1 MWLSY
6 GVDLQLD
13 WCYVC
18 SISVVRHPLMD
29 NCIVRLLS
37 ALWVLTAYYLLL
49 DNCCWFCGVGDI
61 SLLLNADSS
70 LWLTADNPLIAN

>member
-1 MWLSY
+1 MCSLSAD
-6 GVDLQLD
+6 GN
-13 WCYVC
+13 
-18 SISVVRHPLMD
+18 PLMD

-37 ALWVLTAYYLLL
+37 ALWALTAYCLLL
-49 DNCCWFCGVGDI
+49 DNCCWFCCVGDI